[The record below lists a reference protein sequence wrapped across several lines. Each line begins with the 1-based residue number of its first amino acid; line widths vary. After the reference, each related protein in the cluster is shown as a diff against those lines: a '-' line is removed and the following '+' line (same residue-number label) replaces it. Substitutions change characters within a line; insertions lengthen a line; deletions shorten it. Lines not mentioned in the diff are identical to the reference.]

1 MTSHTFCTGPGRS
14 SQSSQQAS
22 QPQRKR
28 AKKDSPKVRPGDF
41 EHLDDLAAT
50 WTGSQAPSPPTQ
62 GAKAQLNLRAQLEIG
77 RTKAEPVSAGVNT
90 QSEGVKAGVGLN
102 ARSGGVKSPLERE
115 PVVPA
120 VLGRGGGGFGR
131 GTEPGGAKRAPSH
144 KLDAALEIPPENGRN
159 YRGSKAGFEKDG
171 FGGEEQSRQGG
182 ATVLGSKR
190 ELKDETPSKNTRSRR
205 SVPSEPKAGPHSKGK
220 RKSEERGLPQEKGSA
235 SEAVGGEGVKRQKSE
250 GPSSMEGGHVARE
263 QNGHVVEEGVSG
275 ERRGDK
281 DRNANAVG
289 VEKTTSKQKGGEQ
302 AGNPDGGPGIV
313 EGLGDPGLGN
323 HEGDGAGASEE
334 GCGQE
339 GAQESPED
347 DMFAKVIGFFD
358 KLPSSNQVKKASK
371 GQS

>member
-1 MTSHTFCTGPGRS
+1 MTSNTFCTGPGRS

-77 RTKAEPVSAGVNT
+77 RTKAEPVRAGVNT
-90 QSEGVKAGVGLN
+90 QSEGVKAGAGVN
-102 ARSGGVKSPLERE
+102 ARSEGVTSPLERE

-120 VLGRGGGGFGR
+120 VLGRGRGGLGR
-131 GTEPGGAKRAPSH
+131 GTEPRGANRAPSH
-144 KLDAALEIPPENGRN
+144 KLGAGLETHPENGRD
-159 YRGSKAGFEKDG
+159 YRGSKAGCEGDG
-171 FGGEEQSRQGG
+171 FGAKDQSREGG
-182 ATVLGSKR
+182 AAVLGSKG
-190 ELKDETPSKNTRSRR
+190 ELRDETPSKNTRSRR

-250 GPSSMEGGHVARE
+250 GPSGMEGGHVARE
-263 QNGHVVEEGVSG
+263 QNGHVVEERVSG
-275 ERRGDK
+275 ERGE

-302 AGNPDGGPGIV
+302 AGNSDGGPGIV

-371 GQS
+371 AQS